1 MCDFAPL
8 HCHTQYS
15 LLDGA
20 ADINAMIKKAK
31 DDNMPAVAITD
42 HGNMFGAFKFFSA
55 CKKHN
60 VKPIM
65 GCEVYVVED
74 RFNRKFTRENKDK
87 RYHQLLLAK
96 NETGYRNL
104 MKIVST
110 GFTEGLYMDFP
121 RVDKSVIKE
130 NSEGIIATTCCVG
143 AEVPQTMITKGVEA
157 AEKVFLE
164 WLDIFGDD
172 YYIELQRHHIDDLD
186 GTGWSQE
193 AINQELL
200 KFSKKHNVKVIATND
215 SHYVDQKDSEAH
227 DILLCLQ
234 TGKDFID
241 TERFKFPNDNF
252 FFKTQFE
259 MKELFKDVP
268 AAIENTLDIVEK
280 VQSLDLH
287 RDILLPAFQ
296 LPVGFT
302 TQDDYLKFLTFE
314 GAKKRWGE
322 ILPIHIIERLDFELK
337 TIQHMGFP
345 GYFLIVQDFINEGKK
360 LGVSIG
366 PGRGSAAGSAV
377 AYAIGITN
385 VDPIKYNLLFERFLN
400 PDRVSM
406 PDIDIDFDDEG
417 RQRVIEYV
425 IDKYGKN
432 QVAQIIT
439 YGTMAAKSSIKDVG
453 RVLKVPLQETDRM
466 SKLVPERPKITL
478 AEAYKEVE
486 DLRRM
491 RDNPMTE
498 RTLKLAEELEGS
510 IRNRGI
516 HASAVIIAP
525 DDIVKYVPVCISKD
539 TDLLVTQ
546 FDGSIIESA
555 GMLKMDFLGLKTLT
569 ILKDALRL
577 IEKNHGIKIDL
588 DKVPLDDKKT
598 FELYQQGDTIGT
610 FQFESAGMQ
619 KYLRDLRPDKFDD
632 LIAMNALYRP
642 GPMDYIPNFAARK
655 NGIEKV
661 TYDLPEMQE
670 FLEETYG
677 ITVYQEQ
684 VMLLSQKLAGFS
696 KGKADELRKAMG
708 KKDRAKLDSLKPLFL
723 EGCKKNNL
731 DELVCEKIW
740 ADWEKFASY
749 AFNKSHST
757 CYAFVAFQTAYLK
770 AHYPAEYM
778 ASVLS
783 HNMND
788 IKQINFFLSECRRMN
803 IHTLSPDINESDVK
817 FSVNKAGEIRFA
829 LSAIKGVGEAAVN
842 DILAERE
849 KNGSFKSIFDLTK
862 RVSSRTVN
870 KKNIESLALA
880 GAFDSFSNTHR
891 AQYFHTYKDESTLI
905 ELAIKYG
912 NNVKEQ
918 NNSSALSLFGGTQDA
933 EIPEPEMPVTA
944 HWGAFEKLQ
953 KEKEVTGIYISGHPL
968 NEFELERDLY
978 TNATFGMVDYFKDK
992 DVTLNIA
999 CMVSNVN
1006 KRMSKNGRPWAS
1018 VAFEDMENTMEI
1030 YFFGENYNKF
1040 LAFLEP
1046 GNRLLLKCQY
1056 KRKYVDKEKE
1066 NASAEPE
1073 YELRVQQIEFLQD
1086 VLEKYALKGL
1096 RVMLHYKHID
1106 DELVEKIY
1114 KIVSKHK
1121 GKRPFSIYLF
1131 DDNEQPLSF
1140 QSSKLGVKISKEL
1153 YQQLKAL
1160 PNIAVKI
1167 L

>member
-20 ADINAMIKKAK
+20 ADIDTMIKKAK
-31 DDNMPAVAITD
+31 ADNMPAVAITD
-42 HGNMFGAFKFFSA
+42 HGNMFGAFKFYSS
-55 CKKHN
+55 CLKN
-60 VKPIM
+60 DVKPIF

-74 RFNRKFTRENKDK
+74 RNQKSFTRENKDK

-96 NETGYRNL
+96 NEIGYKNL

-110 GFTEGLYMDFP
+110 GYIDGLYMDFP
-121 RVDKSVIKE
+121 RVDRALIKQYK
-130 NSEGIIATTCCVG
+130 EGIIATTCCVG
-143 AEVPQTMITKGVEA
+143 AEVPQTIITKGVAE
-157 AEKVFLE
+157 AEKVFLD
-164 WLDIFGDD
+164 WLDIFEED
-172 YYIELQRHHIDDLD
+172 YYIELQRHEIDDLD
-186 GTGWSQE
+186 NTGWSQE

-200 KFSKKHNVKVIATND
+200 KFAQKHNVKVIATND

-241 TERFKFPNDNF
+241 PNRFKFPNDKF

-259 MKELFKDVP
+259 MKDLFKDVP
-268 AAIENTLDIVEK
+268 EAIENTLDIVEK
-280 VQSLDLH
+280 VQKLDLK

-296 LPVGFT
+296 LPIGFKN
-302 TQDDYLKFLTFE
+302 QDDYLKFLTFE
-314 GAKKRWGE
+314 GARKRWGE
-322 ILPIHIIERLDFELK
+322 ILPINIIERLDFELN
-337 TIQHMGFP
+337 TIQNMGFP

-400 PDRVSM
+400 PDRISM

-417 RQRVIEYV
+417 RQRVIDYV

-453 RVLKVPLQETDRM
+453 RVLKVPLSDTDKM
-466 SKLVPERPKITL
+466 SKLVPEKPKITL
-478 AEAYKEVE
+478 ADAYEEVE
-486 DLRRM
+486 ELRNM
-491 RDNPMTE
+491 RTNPMFKQ
-498 RTLKLAEELEGS
+498 TLQLAEELEGS

-525 DDIVKYVPVCISKD
+525 DDIVNYVPVCKAKD
-539 TDLLVTQ
+539 SELNVTQ
-546 FDGSIIESA
+546 FDGSVIENA

-569 ILKDALRL
+569 ILRDALKL
-577 IEKNHGIKIDL
+577 IEKNHNIKIDL
-588 DKVPLDDKKT
+588 DTIPLDDQKT
-598 FELYQQGDTIGT
+598 FELYQNGDTIGT

-619 KYLRDLRPDKFDD
+619 KYLRDLKPDKFDD

-655 NGIEKV
+655 NGKEQV
-661 TYDLPEMQE
+661 QYDLPEMQE

-684 VMLLSQKLAGFS
+684 VMLLSQKLAGFT

-708 KKDRAKLDSLKPLFL
+708 KKDRAKLDSLKPLFI
-723 EGCKKNNL
+723 EGCLKNNL
-731 DELVCEKIW
+731 DEQICEKIW
-740 ADWEKFASY
+740 VDWEKFASY

-778 ASVLS
+778 AAVLS
-783 HNMND
+783 HNMSD

-803 IHTLSPDINESDVK
+803 VPTLGPDINESDVK

-829 LSAIKGVGEAAVN
+829 LSAIKGVGEAAVT
-842 DILAERE
+842 DILLERNKSGTF
-849 KNGSFKSIFDLTK
+849 KNIFDLTK
-862 RVSSRTVN
+862 RINSRTVN
-870 KKNIESLALA
+870 KKNIEALAQA
-880 GAFDSFSNTHR
+880 GAFDSFPNVHR
-891 AQYFHTYKDESTLI
+891 AQYFYKYKDESSFI
-905 ELAIKYG
+905 ELAIRFG

-918 NNSSALSLFGGTQDA
+918 EASSALSLFGDTADA
-933 EIPEPEMPVTA
+933 EIPEPEIPAT
-944 HWGAFEKLQ
+944 HPWPSFEKLQ

-968 NEFELERDLY
+968 DEYELERVQY
-978 TNATFGMVDYFKDK
+978 ATASFETLDYYKDQEVK
-992 DVTLNIA
+992 IV
-999 CMVSNVN
+999 CMVSSVN
-1006 KRMSKNGRPWAS
+1006 KRVDKNGRPWAIAVFEDLDS
-1018 VAFEDMENTMEI
+1018 TIEVAFFSED
-1030 YFFGENYNKF
+1030 YNKY
-1040 LAFLEP
+1040 LAFLEQ
-1046 GNRLLLKCQY
+1046 GNRLFIKGFYRQSY
-1056 KRKYVDKEKE
+1056 RDKER
-1066 NASAEPE
+1066 
-1073 YELRVQQIEFLQD
+1073 YELKISQIDFMQD
-1086 VLEKYALKGL
+1086 LLEKNGKGIL
-1096 RVMLHYKHID
+1096 VMMHYKYL
-1106 DELVEKIY
+1106 EENLVDKIY
-1114 KIVSKHK
+1114 KIVSKHS
-1121 GKRPFSIYLF
+1121 GKKMFQLYLF
-1131 DDNEQPLSF
+1131 EDNEAPLRFKSE
-1140 QSSKLGVKISKEL
+1140 KTAVKVTKDLYNEL
-1153 YQQLKAL
+1153 RIL
-1160 PNIAVKI
+1160 PNIKVKV